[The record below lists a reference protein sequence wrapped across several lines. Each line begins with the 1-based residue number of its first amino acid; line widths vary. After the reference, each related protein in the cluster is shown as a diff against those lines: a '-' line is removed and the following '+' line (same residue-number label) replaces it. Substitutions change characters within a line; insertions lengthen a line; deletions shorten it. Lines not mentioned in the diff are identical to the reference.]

1 MHRTYVPHVNCGASS
16 IINTIAKIDGFAYRG
31 EFCCDQ
37 WISRRWRPEL
47 DIPWVEPRDM
57 LPRELLVPQLVDEVS
72 ADIIPV
78 DVEIPD
84 SSCLNDP
91 ARRGK
96 C

>member
-47 DIPWVEPRDM
+47 DIPWVEPW
-57 LPRELLVPQLVDEVS
+57 ELLVPQLVDEVS